1 MATATHWPSKVRFG
15 SSAVSTELAVTN
27 DEAPTVDPST
37 AAVLAA
43 PTALAVGEAVRRGHD
58 LSVARSSFEPVTTD
72 LRMQAMQAIVGA
84 SDAVDAL
91 MVTNL
96 DNIRALTGF
105 TGSAA
110 RLLVG
115 TEHSWLITDARY
127 EERAAD
133 ELRGAL
139 CDADV
144 VVRRSVADQNSW
156 LVEELRAQ
164 TIARLGLE
172 AGSITWAAQR
182 QLAALVDDLL
192 VVLVPVSNLVERLRR
207 TKSNAEV
214 TRTARAAAIADV
226 ALATVLPLLTTGLTE
241 RAFQRALDDAMLAHG
256 ADAISF
262 DTIIASGPNGSRP
275 HHEPGNRIITEGDA
289 VICDFGALIDGY
301 HSDMTRTVFVGEPS
315 KAQMRHFDAVRQAH
329 DNAAAAIIPGIACSE
344 LHAIAQA
351 ACDDAGWGEFF
362 THGLGHGTG
371 LVIHELPWLGPTS
384 VNAIA
389 DGDLVTIEPGIY
401 LPGSGGVRIEDLYVV
416 TADGPIALT
425 RAPVDLVVS

>member
-1 MATATHWPSKVRFG
+1 MRSPSKGRSG
-15 SSAVSTELAVTN
+15 SSAAPGDAAMTS
-27 DEAPTVDPST
+27 DERPAIDPST
-37 AAVLAA
+37 NAVLDAPHADAIIEAA
-43 PTALAVGEAVRRGHD
+43 RVGHD
-58 LSVARSSFEPVTTD
+58 LAVDRASFEPVTTD
-72 LRMQAMQAIVGA
+72 RRMRALQAIVRD
-84 SDAVDAL
+84 SDVIDAVL
-91 MVTNL
+91 VTNL

-110 RLLVG
+110 RLLVRADRG
-115 TEHSWLITDARY
+115 WLITDARY

-133 ELRGAL
+133 ELRAAL

-144 VVRRSVADQNSW
+144 IVRRSLADQNSW
-156 LVEELRAQ
+156 LAEELRTQ
-164 TIARLGLE
+164 MISKLGLE
-172 AGSITWAAQR
+172 AGSVTWAAQR
-182 QLAALVDDLL
+182 QLAALVGGTD
-192 VVLVPVSNLVERLRR
+192 VELVPTSNIVERLRR
-207 TKSNAEV
+207 TKSTAEV

-226 ALATVLPLLTTGLTE
+226 ALSAVLPLLATGPTE
-241 RAFQRALDDAMLAHG
+241 RGFQRALDDAMLAHG

-262 DTIIASGPNGSRP
+262 DTIVASGPNGSRP
-275 HHEPGNRIITEGDA
+275 HHEPGDRIITEGDA

-315 KAQMRHFDAVRQAH
+315 KAQMRHFDAVRRAH
-329 DNAAAAIIPGIACSE
+329 DSAAAAISVGRPCPE

-389 DGDLVTIEPGIY
+389 DGDLMTIEPGIY

-416 TADGPIALT
+416 TSAGPVALT
-425 RAPVDLVVS
+425 RAPVDIVVE